1 MGDIVTKGLA
11 DRQAQVETRLG
22 MLAYTRLGLM
32 RQVEEI
38 DKMIATLEAITQVN
52 GQVKKDLETE
62 AAIEAAKDEKPKKK

>member
-1 MGDIVTKGLA
+1 MEIVTKGLA

-38 DKMIATLEAITQVN
+38 DKVIATLETMVQVN

>member
-22 MLAYTRLGLM
+22 ILAYTRLGLM

>member
-1 MGDIVTKGLA
+1 MS
-11 DRQAQVETRLG
+11 
-22 MLAYTRLGLM
+22 
-32 RQVEEI
+32 QVEEI